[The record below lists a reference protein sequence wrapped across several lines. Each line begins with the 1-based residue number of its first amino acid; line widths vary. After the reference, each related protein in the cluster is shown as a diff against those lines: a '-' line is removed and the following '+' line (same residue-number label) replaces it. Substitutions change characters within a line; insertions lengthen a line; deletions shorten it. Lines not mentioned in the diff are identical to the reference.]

1 MTNYFEFFWKVGYRM
16 TNYVRNNDYIFSCV
30 KSLRIC
36 KKSKFDGTY
45 VSSFFKI
52 NSIII

>member
-1 MTNYFEFFWKVGYRM
+1 MEYIALFLKNVIKI
-16 TNYVRNNDYIFSCV
+16 VRNNDYIFSCV
-30 KSLRIC
+30 KLLRIC
-36 KKSKFDGTY
+36 KKSEFDSTY